1 MENNAFY
8 VQLQTESEETE
19 SNHFHRKTK
28 TTLRTRFATTT
39 ENILTHHIT
48 YLYGIIKW
56 KTMSTART
64 YAHFSIDF
72 QWLVI

>member
-39 ENILTHHIT
+39 ENI
-48 YLYGIIKW
+48 
-56 KTMSTART
+56 
-64 YAHFSIDF
+64 
-72 QWLVI
+72 